1 MRSPNNA
8 FTLSELAITLSVLGV
23 ILGFSI
29 SKVLQTSQA
38 TTMKERMTKVLNNF
52 EQLFYEE
59 NARGDAFN
67 TLSTRWE
74 ALKAKVNYTQACGL
88 SAANLAPCLPTGV
101 TSAVDEGAFILND
114 DIRVYGLLS
123 NATATDVFYV
133 DINGNGEPNIDPTTT
148 TCSDRFEFN
157 LNHITGEVTAINCTA
172 TYFQNN

>member
-1 MRSPNNA
+1 MRGPNNA
-8 FTLSELAITLSVLGV
+8 FTLSEILVTLSVLTV
-23 ILGFSI
+23 ILTLSI
-29 SKVLQTSQA
+29 PKVLQTSQE
-38 TTMKERMTKVLNNF
+38 TTTNDRMTRVLNNL

-67 TLSTRWE
+67 PLSTRWE
-74 ALKAKVNYTQACGL
+74 DLKTKVNYSKACGL
-88 SAANLAPCLPTGV
+88 TAANLAPCLPTGV
-101 TSAVDEGAFILND
+101 TSAVNEGAFILGD

-133 DINGNGEPNIDPTTT
+133 DINGNDAPNIDPTTT

>member
-74 ALKAKVNYTQACGL
+74 ALKAKVNYSKACGL
-88 SAANLAPCLPTGV
+88 TAANLAPCLPTGV

-123 NATATDVFYV
+123 NATTYDVFYV
-133 DINGNGEPNIDPTTT
+133 DINGNGAPNINPTAN
-148 TCSDRFEFN
+148 TCSDRFEFA
-157 LNHITGEVTAINCTA
+157 LNHITGDVWAVNCTA
-172 TYFQNN
+172 NYFQNN